1 MVILLLQ
8 VVLGLDLFVGCF
20 DAFVFGDKEWFGGL
34 GEGLVVFLSVIV
46 IVIGI
51 GGR

>member
-34 GEGLVVFLSVIV
+34 GEVLKSIDFRIMISLSF
-46 IVIGI
+46 
-51 GGR
+51 